1 MPDLISSI
9 VDNNLEEVNNCLA
22 LIKSSDV
29 DWSEAA
35 EGEDP
40 PIIWAL
46 DNRKEVVEI
55 LAMVS

>member
-46 DNRKEVVEI
+46 ETGR
-55 LAMVS
+55 SW